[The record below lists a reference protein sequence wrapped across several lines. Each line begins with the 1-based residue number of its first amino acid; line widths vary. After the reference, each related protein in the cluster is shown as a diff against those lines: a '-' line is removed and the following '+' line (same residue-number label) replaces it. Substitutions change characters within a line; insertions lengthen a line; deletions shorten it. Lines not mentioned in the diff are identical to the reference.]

1 MMTRD
6 HHDRAQCR
14 EEVKP
19 PNGFEALTCGLQN
32 RCSPSATNDSTTTCG
47 NDAENSA
54 DYLALL
60 ERESPD
66 LALLVKR
73 WDTLPEAVRAGIM
86 AMIRAG
92 DQTTD

>member
-6 HHDRAQCR
+6 YHDRAQCR

-19 PNGFEALTCGLQN
+19 PNGFEPLTCGLQN
-32 RCSPSATNDSTTTCG
+32 RCSDTVTSDDTTICENDK
-47 NDAENSA
+47 ENSA

-73 WDTLPEAVRAGIM
+73 WDTLPEVVRAGIM
-86 AMIRAG
+86 AMVRAS
-92 DQTTD
+92 DQPTD